1 MKTGKEDRA
10 GKKIA
15 SEIDDLFLRLTE
27 ILWIHT
33 ARSSGDKKR
42 APLNITEHF
51 LIEYLGRESF
61 ASMSKLSQLIQVAP
75 TTMTS
80 MVDRLIKR
88 GLLKRRRAQQ
98 DRRKVLVTLSE
109 EGKRF
114 YQEHRRSSL
123 DIYTQFLATMPD
135 QGEGFEGSLK
145 EIINTIISFKKHL
158 DKIMEINSEDITITD
173 EQKK

>member
-33 ARSSGDKKR
+33 ARSSGDKKKI
-42 APLNITEHF
+42 PLNITEHF

-61 ASMSKLSQLIQVAP
+61 ASMSKLSQLIQVVP

-80 MVDRLIKR
+80 MVDRLIRR
-88 GLLKRRRAQQ
+88 GLLKRRRARQ
-98 DRRKVLVTLSE
+98 DRRQVLVTLSE
-109 EGKRF
+109 KGREFYENHRHSSREIYADFLSNLPDKGKTF
-114 YQEHRRSSL
+114 
-123 DIYTQFLATMPD
+123 
-135 QGEGFEGSLK
+135 GENLK
-145 EIINTIISFKKHL
+145 GIKKNLPYLKKHF
-158 DKIMEINSEDITITD
+158 EEN
-173 EQKK
+173 KKNG

>member
-1 MKTGKEDRA
+1 MKTARKAKQRA
-10 GKKIA
+10 KIA
-15 SEIDDLFLRLTE
+15 SDIDDLFLRLMETM
-27 ILWIHT
+27 WMHT
-33 ARSSGDKKR
+33 ACTSFDKKII
-42 APLNITEHF
+42 PLNIAEHF
-51 LIEYLGRESF
+51 IIEYLGKESF
-61 ASMSKLSQLIQVAP
+61 SSMSKLSQLIQVAP